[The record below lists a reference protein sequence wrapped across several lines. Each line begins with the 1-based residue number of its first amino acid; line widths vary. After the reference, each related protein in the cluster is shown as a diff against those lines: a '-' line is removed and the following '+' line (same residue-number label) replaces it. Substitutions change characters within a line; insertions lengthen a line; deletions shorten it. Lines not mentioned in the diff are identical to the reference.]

1 MAGRVKLFGIGLNK
15 TGTSSLRFALQH
27 LGFRHHPPGPAL
39 MQAYAGGDLGP
50 ILAAAESHDSF
61 EDWPW
66 PLVWREMDAHFGDR
80 ARFVLTRRISAAA
93 WLGSLKKHAERAR
106 AGGRLRRIAYGAAY
120 PHGREAEHLALY
132 ERHNTGIRAHFADP
146 ARAGRFAELCWE
158 EGHGWPELCR
168 LLGMA
173 VPDIPFPHANAGT
186 SAAPDPQV
194 VARNRRRIRRQLRR
208 PEPGT

>member
-15 TGTSSLRFALQH
+15 TGTTSLRLALQH
-27 LGFRHHPPGPAL
+27 LGFRHHAPDRGL
-39 MQAYAGGDLGP
+39 MKDYAAGELKS

-66 PLVWREMDAHFGDR
+66 PLVWRQMDAHFGAR
-80 ARFVLTRRISAAA
+80 ARFVLTRRISPAA
-93 WLGSLKKHAERAR
+93 WLGSLKKHAERSR

-120 PHGREAEHLALY
+120 PHGHEDAFLAAY
-132 ERHNTGIRAHFADP
+132 ERHNAEIRTHFAHP
-146 ARAGRFAELCWE
+146 ERAARFTELCWE

-168 LLGMA
+168 LLGEP

-186 SAAPDPQV
+186 AASPDPEV
-194 VARNRRRIRRQLRR
+194 LARNRRRIRRRLRR
-208 PEPGT
+208 ERT